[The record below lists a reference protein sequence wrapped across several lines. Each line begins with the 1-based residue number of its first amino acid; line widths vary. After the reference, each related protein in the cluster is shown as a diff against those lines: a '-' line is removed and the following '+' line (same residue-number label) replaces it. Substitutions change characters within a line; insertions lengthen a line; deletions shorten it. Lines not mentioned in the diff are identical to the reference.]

1 LIALGLLLLL
11 GGGGE
16 APAAA
21 ALANDPA
28 RSAFLSNDPAH
39 SAFLPN
45 DPALSTL
52 ETAPGTPVGT
62 PLEWWAIRENLPQA
76 WSITHGDGALVAVI
90 DSGVDATHPDLA
102 GKIAYLK
109 DIDGEPGEGAASVDR
124 SGHGTSVAG
133 LACAAADNGIGL
145 AGAGYNCRLLIEKS
159 DLTDASEARA
169 ILDATNHGAQA
180 INMSFGT
187 DGAARAPARL
197 RAAIRYAYRHKVILV
212 AAAADEAVS
221 EQGYPADIL
230 QPPGTGPKLGAGL
243 GLTVTSADFAGR
255 RSLFSGHG
263 SEISMAAYGS
273 FGGPGVEGGPPGI
286 FSTFPANLTSIE
298 SGISSSLPACA
309 FCRVSL
315 GNDDRYS
322 YLTGTSMAA
331 PQVAAVAA
339 MIRQL
344 APSLSAAQII
354 QLLKSTARRPPRS
367 GWSPELGWGILDAG
381 AAVSA
386 AQALSLHAPAT
397 PARPARRRSSRR
409 GARCRASHRSRRA
422 GRSSSG
428 RCRT

>member
-1 LIALGLLLLL
+1 MLS
-11 GGGGE
+11 GGRE
-16 APAAA
+16 
-21 ALANDPA
+21 ALAESTSTA
-28 RSAFLSNDPAH
+28 
-39 SAFLPN
+39 LPN
-45 DPALSTL
+45 DPALSTF
-52 ETAPGTPVGT
+52 ETAPGTPAGT

-76 WSITHGDGALVAVI
+76 WSITHGDGARVAVI
-90 DSGVDATHPDLA
+90 DSGVDASHPDLA
-102 GKIAYLK
+102 GKIAYVH
-109 DIDGEPGEGAASVDR
+109 DIDDERGEGSAIVDR

-133 LACAAADNGIGL
+133 LACASADNGVGL
-145 AGAGYNCRLLIEKS
+145 AGAGYDCQLLIEKS

-169 ILDATNHGAQA
+169 IRDATNHGAQA

-187 DGAARAPARL
+187 DGSAPAPARL
-197 RAAIRYAYRHKVILV
+197 RAAIRYAYRHNVILV
-212 AAAADEAVS
+212 AAAADEAVT

-230 QPPGTGPKLGAGL
+230 QPPGTGPKPGAGL

-273 FGGPGVEGGPPGI
+273 FGGPGVTGGPPGI

-298 SGISSSLPACA
+298 SGISSSLPACS

-322 YLTGTSMAA
+322 YLAGTSMAA

-339 MIRQL
+339 MMRQL
-344 APSLSAAQII
+344 APNLSAAQII
-354 QLLKSTARRPPRS
+354 QLLESSAQRPARS
-367 GWSPELGWGILDAG
+367 GWSGELGWGILDAG

-386 AQALSLHAPAT
+386 ARALSHRAPAT
-397 PARPARRRSSRR
+397 QARPAQPRSSRR
-409 GARCRASHRSRRA
+409 SARCRASHRSHPA
-422 GRSSSG
+422 SRSSSG